1 MSIVHKTSVPLSI
14 VLLVVLAFSSGWY
27 FSAMIAKQEES
38 QNPKRVSRLDTIKK
52 RGVVNVVLLNS
63 PSSYYIGVN
72 GAAGFEYD
80 LVNDYAKHLGCDLN
94 ITTVHTVKEA
104 LEAANDPSI
113 DIISA
118 TLTKTP
124 QRRKRYNFGPTY
136 FEVQEQVVCNRAL
149 HKTERFPK
157 DIEELA
163 NVSVEVGEKTSYE
176 ETLKNLIED
185 GFDINMS
192 VVPDLATEELLE
204 RVSKGKVDC
213 TVADSNIFAIN
224 LRYFT
229 NLAMAFNISGTEELG
244 WIIPKNADDL
254 KQDMYKWINHL
265 NQSGKMIELK
275 DHYYSYVF
283 LFDYYDK
290 KMFYKRVKTRLP
302 KYKKYFLQAQE
313 KYRIPWTLIAAQSYQ
328 ESHWNPRAKSFT
340 GVRGLMMLTRKTAK
354 LLGVKN
360 RLDPK
365 QSVMG
370 GVKHLK
376 ELLRLLPRKIE
387 GENRLKYALAAY
399 NIGMGHI
406 KDAMILAKKM
416 GLNPYRWSDLKQAL
430 PKLSQKKYYK
440 HLKHGYARGS
450 EPVRYVESIYDY
462 KDILEKQFI
471 INAKEDKAKKEKQ
484 KRD

>member
-1 MSIVHKTSVPLSI
+1 MSIVHKTSIPLSI
-14 VLLVVLAFSSGWY
+14 VLLIVLSFGSGWY
-27 FSAMIAKQEES
+27 VSSLFS
-38 QNPKRVSRLDTIKK
+38 KRDEQKKIKKISRLEKIKK

-63 PSSYYIGVN
+63 SSCYYIGAN

-80 LVNDYAKHLGCDLN
+80 LVSDYAKHLGCDLN

-104 LEAANDPSI
+104 LKLAKSPSI
-113 DIISA
+113 DIVSA

-124 QRRKRYNFGPTY
+124 KRKKIYNFGPTY

-149 HKTERFPK
+149 HKQERFPK
-157 DIEELA
+157 DIEDLA
-163 NVSVEVGEKTSYE
+163 TVSLDVGQSTSYE
-176 ETLKNLIED
+176 ETLHSLIAD
-185 GFDINMS
+185 GFDINVT

-213 TVADSNIFAIN
+213 TVADSNIYAIN

-229 NLAMAFNISGTEELG
+229 NLSMAFNISGTEELG
-244 WIIPKNADDL
+244 WIIPKGASAL
-254 KQDMYKWINHL
+254 KQDMYRWINRL

-275 DHYYSYVF
+275 DHYYSYIF

-290 KMFYKRVKTRLP
+290 KMFYKRVKMRLP
-302 KYKKYFLQAQE
+302 KYKKYFLEAQ
-313 KYRIPWTLIAAQSYQ
+313 KRYNIPWTLIAAQSYQ

-340 GVRGLMMLTRKTAK
+340 GVRGLMMLTLRTAR
-354 LLGVKN
+354 LLGVKS
-360 RLDPK
+360 RLDPR
-365 QSVMG
+365 QSVLG
-370 GVKHLK
+370 GAKHLK
-376 ELLRLLPRKIE
+376 ELLRLLPNSIK

-399 NIGMGHI
+399 NIGMGHVE
-406 KDAMILAKKM
+406 DAMVLAKKM
-416 GLNPYRWSDLKQAL
+416 GLNQNSWADLKRAL

-471 INAKEDKAKKEKQ
+471 IDAKEKEAKSPPL
-484 KRD
+484 